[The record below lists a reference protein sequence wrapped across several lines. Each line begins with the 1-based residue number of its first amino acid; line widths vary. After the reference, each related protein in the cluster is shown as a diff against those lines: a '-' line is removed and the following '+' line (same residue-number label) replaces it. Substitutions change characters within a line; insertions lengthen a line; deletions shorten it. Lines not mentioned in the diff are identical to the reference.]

1 MAEVNNL
8 CSLLRSIVENT
19 EGDTVSI
26 EDLLNAVGRRS
37 YGPVLLLLGF
47 VAVSPL
53 TIVPGANWLVALI
66 VLVFAVQLLLGLK
79 HPWIPKSALKF
90 SFPRSALESGA
101 TAAEKYVHIV
111 DQFVKP
117 RLTFLTGYPFVM
129 LVALVCIAAALI
141 TFPLGVFPFGP
152 LLPSLTI
159 LILGLGL
166 TGRDGLVILFGLAP
180 LIGTAILVVRFWDR
194 LPFIS

>member
-8 CSLLRSIVENT
+8 RSLLRSIVENT
-19 EGDTVSI
+19 EGESVSV

-47 VAVSPL
+47 IAVSPL
-53 TIVPGANWLVALI
+53 TIVPGANWLIALI
-66 VLVFAVQLLLGLK
+66 VLVFAIQLLFGLK
-79 HPWIPKSALKF
+79 HPWIPRSALKF
-90 SFPRSALESGA
+90 SFPRSALETGA
-101 TAAEKYVHIV
+101 SAAEKYVHIV

-117 RLTFLTGYPFVM
+117 RLTILSGYPFVM
-129 LVALVCIAAALI
+129 VIALVCIAAALI

-166 TGRDGLVILFGLAP
+166 TGRDGLVILLGLAP
-180 LIGTAILVVRFWDR
+180 LIGTAVLVVNFWDR
-194 LPFIS
+194 LPFVS